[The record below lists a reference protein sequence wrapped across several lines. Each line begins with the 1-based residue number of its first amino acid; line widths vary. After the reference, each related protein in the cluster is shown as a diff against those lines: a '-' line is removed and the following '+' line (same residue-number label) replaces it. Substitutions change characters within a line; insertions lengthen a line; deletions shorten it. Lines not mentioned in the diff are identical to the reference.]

1 MQDNNNKKNRKDE
14 IMDDV
19 NWEKIAKDILKQEE
33 VLKAC
38 NYPAPTPV
46 LVTWKDGIYIGS
58 IQDVAPGFSDEIVV
72 LSKSTYKLPSDLV
85 NAIRRSDKERLELV
99 AEDNLG
105 LDGRQHVLRRL
116 GNRLVY
122 MTSEQTEHMVKN
134 LPDIYEI

>member
-1 MQDNNNKKNRKDE
+1 
-14 IMDDV
+14 
-19 NWEKIAKDILKQEE
+19 
-33 VLKAC
+33 
-38 NYPAPTPV
+38 
-46 LVTWKDGIYIGS
+46 
-58 IQDVAPGFSDEIVV
+58 
-72 LSKSTYKLPSDLV
+72 V